1 MKKKSIVT
9 VVNDF
14 LYRIEKEV
22 CWVAFLVMLILLVV
36 QVACRYV
43 LKMPLAWSE
52 ELARFVYVSVSFLGA
67 SIAIRESSHITINL
81 LPSILR
87 KFQKDEQ
94 KQAGV
99 LKYFD
104 VLAYIVGAAFWI
116 YITKGTLDYVI
127 ELKTKE
133 MLSVAMEWPM
143 WIVFL
148 PVFVCGV
155 FMVIHYL
162 LNIAEKFAVRPDA
175 AAGTVSGEEAPQ

>member
-94 KQAGV
+94 KQAGSNI
-99 LKYFD
+99 LMC
-104 VLAYIVGAAFWI
+104 LLI
-116 YITKGTLDYVI
+116 
-127 ELKTKE
+127 
-133 MLSVAMEWPM
+133 LSA
-143 WIVFL
+143 
-148 PVFVCGV
+148 
-155 FMVIHYL
+155 
-162 LNIAEKFAVRPDA
+162 RP
-175 AAGTVSGEEAPQ
+175 SGFTSQRAHSIM